1 MSIQSAALFDQDGK
15 PTYTL
20 VSRVKAKAAA
30 RSLQP
35 AVRCVDENGEATAYF
50 RAWWSVALP
59 TRNPLP
65 DEPLA
70 DRDGVGTPAFWQV
83 FT

>member
-1 MSIQSAALFDQDGK
+1 MSIQSEVLFDQDGK

-20 VSRVKAKAAA
+20 ISQALSKGALRPLQGSEPCSDQGNATPYFSSWWNAA
-30 RSLQP
+30 
-35 AVRCVDENGEATAYF
+35 F
-50 RAWWSVALP
+50 P

-65 DEPLA
+65 GEPVADE
-70 DRDGVGTPAFWQV
+70 DGVGTLPFWQV

>member
-1 MSIQSAALFDQDGK
+1 MSIQSAVLFDGDGR

-20 VSRVKAKAAA
+20 VSQAKAKAAE

-35 AVRCVDENGEATAYF
+35 AVRCVDGAGVATSYF
-50 RAWWSVALP
+50 RAWWNIAFP

-65 DEPLA
+65 DEPIA
-70 DRDGVGTPAFWQV
+70 DRDGVGTLAFWQV

>member
-1 MSIQSAALFDQDGK
+1 MSIQSAVLFDADGK
-15 PTYTL
+15 PTYLL
-20 VSRVKAKAAA
+20 VSQAKSKSAA

-35 AVRCVDENGEATAYF
+35 AVRCVDQTGHATPYF
-50 RAWWSVALP
+50 QAWWNVAFP
-59 TRNPLP
+59 ARNPLP

-70 DRDGVGTPAFWQV
+70 DADGVGTLAFWQV

>member
-1 MSIQSAALFDQDGK
+1 VSIQSAVLFDQDGK

-20 VSRVKAKAAA
+20 VSQAKAKAAE

-35 AVRCVDENGEATAYF
+35 AVRCVDDSGEATGYF
-50 RAWWSVALP
+50 RAWWNVAFP

-70 DRDGVGTPAFWQV
+70 NPDGTGTQAFWQV

>member
-1 MSIQSAALFDQDGK
+1 MSIQSEVLFDQDGK

-20 VSRVKAKAAA
+20 LSQARKKAALKPLEGA
-30 RSLQP
+30 I
-35 AVRCVDENGEATAYF
+35 RCVDQGSATAYF
-50 RAWWSVALP
+50 AAWWTAAFP

-65 DEPLA
+65 SDPIA
-70 DRDGVGTPAFWQV
+70 NPDGTGTLAFWEV